1 MRVVLDANVV
11 ASGVVWRG
19 ESHLCLVRLARRQFV
34 AFATSETLEETHE
47 TTARL
52 IQEKS
57 PQHNASTLLG
67 WYLETVRRVEPLPL
81 GKQRSRDKTDD
92 AYLAC
97 ALAAGAAFV
106 VTYDRDLLTLGK
118 PFGIEVLR
126 PAGFLRRLVG

>member
-1 MRVVLDANVV
+1 M
-11 ASGVVWRG
+11 
-19 ESHLCLVRLARRQFV
+19 

-57 PQHNASTLLG
+57 PQHNANALLG
-67 WYLETVRRVEPLPL
+67 WYLEAVRRVEPLPL

-97 ALAAGAAFV
+97 ALAAGASFV